1 MRSRTA
7 LLAAASLS
15 LAACASVT
23 PPVAE
28 ITALPSSFEYAD
40 PSIKGAV
47 PEKEWWRAFG
57 DPSLDALIAEALAAN
72 QDVAAGLARV
82 RQARASVRST
92 NASLFPAISG
102 GLSTGSDSESDF
114 SDWSSSGRASASYQ
128 LDLFGQ
134 NRASRKGARAS
145 YDAAQFSQRALELTV
160 ESDVAFTYFSII
172 ALRER
177 LQVARDNLGISER
190 IYEIVK
196 TRYEAGDVSG
206 FDMASQEASIANARA
221 RIPSL
226 EQQLISLETALAV
239 LLGRVPEGYRAPAGD
254 ALALTPPSI
263 DIGLPSALLLRRPDL
278 LAAEA
283 GLRGAD
289 ADVDA
294 ARAAFFPSIDLSA
307 GLTAASLT
315 GGADLIGSLAGSLSQ
330 TIFSGGR
337 LEAGL
342 AGAKAGADA
351 QIAAYRQATLNA
363 LRDVETGLVSLDTA
377 EEREEQLRIAR
388 DASERSLALA
398 EIRYRSGADD
408 LTSLLNAQATFFTA
422 SDSLVQARLD
432 RLTAATD
439 LFVAV
444 GGGWGGES

>member
-1 MRSRTA
+1 MKQT

-15 LAACASVT
+15 LAACAGVT

-28 ITALPSSFEYAD
+28 ITPLPASFEYVDA
-40 PSIKGAV
+40 SIRGAV

-57 DPSLDALIAEALAAN
+57 DASLDALIAEALEAN
-72 QDVAAGLARV
+72 QDLAAGVARV
-82 RQARASVRST
+82 KQSRASLKSVNS
-92 NASLFPAISG
+92 SLFPSIGASASG
-102 GLSTGSDSESDF
+102 SSDSEGGYGDF
-114 SDWSSSGRASASYQ
+114 STSGRLSASYQ

-134 NRASRKGARAS
+134 NRAARTGARAS
-145 YDAAQFSQRALELTV
+145 YEAARFNQRALELTV

-177 LQVARDNLGISER
+177 LQVARDNLEISER
-190 IYEIVK
+190 IYEIVSV
-196 TRYEAGDVSG
+196 RYKAGDVSG

-226 EQQLISLETALAV
+226 EQQLVSLETALAV

-263 DIGLPSALLLRRPDL
+263 DIGLPSDLLLRRPDL

-283 GLRGAD
+283 GLEGAD
-289 ADVDA
+289 ADVAA
-294 ARAAFFPSIDLSA
+294 ARAAFFPSVDLSA
-307 GLTAASLT
+307 GLAASALS
-315 GGADLIGSLAGSLSQ
+315 GGANLVGSLAGSASQ

-337 LEAGL
+337 LIAGL
-342 AGAKAGADA
+342 EGAKAGAEEQVA
-351 QIAAYRQATLNA
+351 RYRQTTLNA
-363 LRDVETGLVSLDTA
+363 LREVETGLVSLDTA
-377 EEREEQLRIAR
+377 ERREAQLTIAR
-388 DASERSLALA
+388 DASKRSLDLA

-408 LTSLLNAQATFFTA
+408 LTSLLNAQATFFNA

-432 RLTAATD
+432 RLSAATD

-444 GGGWGGES
+444 GGGWDGES